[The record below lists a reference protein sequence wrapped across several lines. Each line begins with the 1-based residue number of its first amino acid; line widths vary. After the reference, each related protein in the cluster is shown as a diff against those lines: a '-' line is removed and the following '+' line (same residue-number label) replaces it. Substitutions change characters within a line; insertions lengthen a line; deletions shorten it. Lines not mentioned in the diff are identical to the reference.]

1 MGANALL
8 GVSLAVARAAAEA
21 YAQPLYRYLGG
32 IRAQR
37 LPLPLMNLLNGG
49 MHADNRLDFQE
60 FMIMPLGAATFSDAL
75 RAGAEIFQ
83 ALKATLTSKGLNR
96 NVGDEGGFAPDLNSP
111 SQALDL
117 LMNSIE
123 VAGHNRA
130 ARCS

>member
-1 MGANALL
+1 
-8 GVSLAVARAAAEA
+8 
-21 YAQPLYRYLGG
+21 
-32 IRAQR
+32 
-37 LPLPLMNLLNGG
+37 
-49 MHADNRLDFQE
+49 
-60 FMIMPLGAATFSDAL
+60 MPLGAATFSDAL

-123 VAGHNRA
+123 VAGYKPGSEVQLALDVA
-130 ARCS
+130 ATELYQDGAYQLSGEGRSLSSDAMVAYLDQLARDYPILR